1 MLLLLTPT
9 YSLKTDYIY
18 DYLIIRYSLIV
29 KRSVSLLLLI
39 ILGTFVQAQN
49 LRDDLLRSTW
59 YCEGDLNDSILKLS
73 SVQTAN
79 FQFSLKMNKSGTLIR
94 TSVNGTF
101 LDSLYKGKFQK
112 NSFTLS
118 YYSKDSTL
126 VYWYNVISSNKKNYQ
141 MKKMGSLRNIRNGKD
156 TVGYDFFW
164 LSKKNKTRN
173 IFLVDNITVKTDQTK
188 TKGSFFMVKGDSIY
202 VDSAKIA
209 RDYFAITGR
218 DTVPPKL
225 KAIAFQDLKYIKH
238 ERKKLNKVM
247 NWCIAGS
254 VISALI
260 ISPAVSFEG
269 SNFNYDR
276 AAMISSVSMAT
287 LPVFITGRY
296 VFSHKKMR
304 VGTEAKKSWRIW

>member
-1 MLLLLTPT
+1 
-9 YSLKTDYIY
+9 
-18 DYLIIRYSLIV
+18 
-29 KRSVSLLLLI
+29 
-39 ILGTFVQAQN
+39 
-49 LRDDLLRSTW
+49 
-59 YCEGDLNDSILKLS
+59 
-73 SVQTAN
+73 
-79 FQFSLKMNKSGTLIR
+79 
-94 TSVNGTF
+94 
-101 LDSLYKGKFQK
+101 
-112 NSFTLS
+112 
-118 YYSKDSTL
+118 
-126 VYWYNVISSNKKNYQ
+126 
-141 MKKMGSLRNIRNGKD
+141 
-156 TVGYDFFW
+156 
-164 LSKKNKTRN
+164 
-173 IFLVDNITVKTDQTK
+173 
-188 TKGSFFMVKGDSIY
+188 MVKGDSLY

-225 KAIAFQDLKYIKH
+225 NAIAFQDLRYIKH

-276 AAMISSVSMAT
+276 AAMISSISMAT